1 MSFAVWTALLAA
13 SPFGPYLVLGPTAP
27 GLGSTVSYSL
37 TMLLLISWH
46 WLGDQVLL
54 QAADQAEI
62 IKDFIYKVGKLAA
75 LLLMLI
81 GLFAAAISCQVLGE
95 LPWHVISSLIAA
107 GTLLR
112 IISTFSW
119 CLYAEN
125 SLENSSAEKGR
136 ADGVLVFLVGCA
148 WPAASTLAS
157 ILLCKASAA
166 LCPLT
171 CMLVFAVVLPLTSKK
186 KLLGHLSENAPQLLI
201 AGHLLYSFYL
211 EIQHL
216 LWSQQ
221 ITTTVY
227 TPQALTIYLVA
238 LTFWGAAHAMM
249 AQLRSRP
256 LPARPTTIDAEP
268 EHDNRIADVSSAITK
283 MSKARLTERE
293 LTVLARTALGES
305 ATSIAQAL
313 GIAEATVASYRRR
326 GYAKLDV
333 AGASDLRSIIA
344 DTAYVSAGYPDRQP
358 SARDKSEAVPKGRAL
373 GLTITMLLLIAVIWP
388 DQIHIVGFGA
398 DKWASNVCRYALYA
412 TCALLLLIS
421 IIQATKRPNNR
432 KTASQGSLSLE
443 ERGIALGHHLLY
455 ATGIAHAWS
464 CALIWTGIGLA
475 PTQYFKSRAGIV
487 CLLLLFLSLLG
498 REELCSGG
506 AKTIRTPRSI
516 CRAISIGAGRLASM
530 GPENYFFLSAS
541 LYLSEWLESNN
552 ITILINATV
561 VIRPIISILVLVLLL
576 KHTPTEPSEPPCGV
590 TDRAVHYLM
599 GRGLGEL
606 QSKIMIDLV
615 CGYSRPAICERNSTT
630 SATISSYRTRTLKQL
645 GLSGIDDL
653 RELLQTEAGFTS

>member
-37 TMLLLISWH
+37 TMMLLISWH
-46 WLGDQVLL
+46 WLGNRVLL
-54 QAADQAEI
+54 QAADQAGK
-62 IKDFIYKVGKLAA
+62 IKDFIYKIGKLAA
-75 LLLMLI
+75 LFLMLI
-81 GLFAAAISCQVLGE
+81 GMFAAAISCQVLGE
-95 LPWHVISSLIAA
+95 LPWSTISSLISA

-125 SLENSSAEKGR
+125 SLENTPVEKMR
-136 ADGVLVFLVGCA
+136 TDSTPVFLTGCA

-157 ILLCKASAA
+157 ILLCKVNVA

-171 CMLVFAVVLPLTSKK
+171 CMPVFTVVLTLTSKK

-211 EIQHL
+211 EMQHL

-221 ITTTVY
+221 ITTSVY
-227 TPQALTIYLVA
+227 TPQALGAYLVA
-238 LTFWGAAHAMM
+238 LSFWGAAHAMM
-249 AQLRSRP
+249 IQLRNRP
-256 LPARPTTIDAEP
+256 LPAKPSAIDAEP
-268 EHDNRIADVSSAITK
+268 EHDNRMADVSSAITK

-305 ATSIAQAL
+305 ATSIARAL

-326 GYAKLDV
+326 GYTKLDV

-344 DTAYVSAGYPDRQP
+344 DTAHAPKDPQDRRP
-358 SARDKSEAVPKGRAL
+358 PAEDTSRAVPRNHAL
-373 GLTITMLLLIAVIWP
+373 SLAISMLLLVAVIWP

-398 DKWASNVCRYALYA
+398 DRWVSNVCRYALYA
-412 TCALLLLIS
+412 TCALLLLTS
-421 IIQATKRPNNR
+421 VIQANKRPNNWTTIGQEPLSIEDR
-432 KTASQGSLSLE
+432 SL
-443 ERGIALGHHLLY
+443 ALGHHLLY

-475 PTQYFKSRAGIV
+475 PAQYFKSRAGIA

-498 REELCSGG
+498 RKELCSGG
-506 AKTIRTPRSI
+506 AKTIRMPRSI

-541 LYLSEWLESNN
+541 LFLSEWLESNN

-576 KHTPTEPSEPPCGV
+576 RHTPNEPMKSPCGA
-590 TDRAVHYLM
+590 TERAVHYLM

-606 QSKIMIDLV
+606 QSKIVIDLV

-630 SATISSYRTRTLKQL
+630 PATISSYRTRTLKQL
-645 GLSGIDDL
+645 RLASIDDL
-653 RELLQTEAGFTS
+653 RKLLQKEADFTR